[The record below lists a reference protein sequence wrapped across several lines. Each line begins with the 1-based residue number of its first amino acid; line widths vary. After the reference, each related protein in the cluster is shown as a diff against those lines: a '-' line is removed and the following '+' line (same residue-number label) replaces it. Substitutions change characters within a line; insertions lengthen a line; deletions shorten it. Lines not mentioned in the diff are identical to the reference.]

1 MSQIVEGYP
10 GEPRVLKERPPG
22 AVYKVVAANWGSS
35 SGCKDPLCAF
45 ISLFV
50 LLQGFLCHPGQRNGA
65 VALGR
70 FWGVALPAQIVLFTR
85 STPFAKS
92 TSSHLRPSSSPCRSP
107 VVTAST

>member
-35 SGCKDPLCAF
+35 SGCKDPLCTT
-45 ISLFV
+45 ISLYV
-50 LLQGFLCHPGQRNGA
+50 LLQGFLCHSGQRNGA

-70 FWGVALPAQIVLFTR
+70 FWGGCLASQ
-85 STPFAKS
+85 AKACKRGPQGTDGGS
-92 TSSHLRPSSSPCRSP
+92 WDHRPYHYE
-107 VVTAST
+107 